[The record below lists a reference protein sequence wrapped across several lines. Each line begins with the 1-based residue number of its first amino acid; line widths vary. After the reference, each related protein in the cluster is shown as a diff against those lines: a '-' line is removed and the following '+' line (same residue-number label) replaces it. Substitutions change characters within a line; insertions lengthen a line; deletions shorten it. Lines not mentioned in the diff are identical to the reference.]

1 MQVWAVT
8 VGGRVVV
15 RQGVTSS
22 CPEGKGWLHV
32 PTPVGREV
40 AQLSVAPSGLV
51 WAVTWGGGALIRLGV
66 ARLEPSGLAWV
77 EVEPPRPEQPLV
89 GTLPMS
95 LLPVEMTL
103 ACPGAGGGGA
113 GQCLGRGQGRECVAE
128 TGRQDRRQHG
138 AAGQGDQV
146 PPAKTCT
153 FFLYL
158 PNYNQLVI
166 SRTGFS

>member
-1 MQVWAVT
+1 MLNLLFTRCNALSPTSFKLSQEAMLKSALVCLYSFPVKVWAVT

-51 WAVTWGGGALIRLGV
+51 WAVTWGGGALVRLGV

-89 GTLPMS
+89 GTRLM
-95 LLPVEMTL
+95 
-103 ACPGAGGGGA
+103 
-113 GQCLGRGQGRECVAE
+113 
-128 TGRQDRRQHG
+128 
-138 AAGQGDQV
+138 
-146 PPAKTCT
+146 
-153 FFLYL
+153 
-158 PNYNQLVI
+158 
-166 SRTGFS
+166 